1 MNLFE
6 QTICEMAAKVLNSAD
21 ESGVWEPFELNE
33 LIEQPPNPEMGD
45 YALPCFSFAKSLRRS
60 PIKIA
65 EELADKLQTD
75 LNHDSSVTAIQA
87 VGPYLNFT
95 VSAVV
100 MAETSAESMPPLN
113 PIKAVLN
120 PHFFA

>member
-65 EELADKLQTD
+65 EELADKLQT
-75 LNHDSSVTAIQA
+75 
-87 VGPYLNFT
+87 
-95 VSAVV
+95 
-100 MAETSAESMPPLN
+100 
-113 PIKAVLN
+113 
-120 PHFFA
+120 